1 MLGALLHFRG
11 TRRRVLCTTS
21 PIRGPRP
28 VRKRPGGCR
37 PTGTYTVDWGQIDL
51 GLKLKRDGEAVLDTR
66 LDGESTELDLLVTRI
81 VEAVVAACPVD

>member
-1 MLGALLHFRG
+1 
-11 TRRRVLCTTS
+11 
-21 PIRGPRP
+21 
-28 VRKRPGGCR
+28 
-37 PTGTYTVDWGQIDL
+37 VDWGQIDL